1 MRTIWL
7 TGLPCSG
14 KTTLAVALKKELD
27 KNGYKTVHLDG
38 DVVRAGVN
46 KDLGFSSND
55 RRENLKRT
63 ACLARGLTREGNLVI
78 ASFVSP
84 TNALRNVVREIIG
97 PMWLVYVK
105 CGLEECKKRDV
116 KGMYQKAMK
125 GEIKEFT
132 GISAPF
138 EEPDAD
144 IIVDTENNG
153 IENCVKQILHAL
165 SSSLA
170 QIYNKLLDNREKCDI
185 LFLEGGMKIWSK
197 ST

>member
-1 MRTIWL
+1 MSRTIWL

-27 KNGYKTVHLDG
+27 SNGYKTVHLDG
-38 DVVRAGVN
+38 DVLRAGAN

-55 RRENLKRT
+55 RRENLRRT
-63 ACLARGLTREGNLVI
+63 ACMARDLSHQGNLVI

-84 TNALRNVVREIIG
+84 TNELRDMVRGIIG
-97 PMWLVYVK
+97 SMRLVYVK

-116 KGMYQKAMK
+116 KGMYQKAMR

-138 EEPDAD
+138 EEPERAD
-144 IIVDTENNG
+144 IVVDTENNN
-153 IENCVKQILHAL
+153 IENCVKQILREVF
-165 SSSLA
+165 SSA
-170 QIYNKLLDNREKCDI
+170 GLDI
-185 LFLEGGMKIWSK
+185 
-197 ST
+197 